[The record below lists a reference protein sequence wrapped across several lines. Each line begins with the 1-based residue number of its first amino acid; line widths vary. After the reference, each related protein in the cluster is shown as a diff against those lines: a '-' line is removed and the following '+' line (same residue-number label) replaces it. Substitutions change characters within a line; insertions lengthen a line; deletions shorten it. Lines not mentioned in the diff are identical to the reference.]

1 MLPPEQNSNESNS
14 WSMNKIATSI
24 SLLKSVIGTEGFVQ
38 ASQQNNPDLLSQVQ
52 RKLAQLENE

>member
-38 ASQQNNPDLLSQVQ
+38 ASQQNPDLLSQVQ
-52 RKLAQLENE
+52 RKLAQLEHE

>member
-1 MLPPEQNSNESNS
+1 MLPPDHNSNGSDS

-38 ASQQNNPDLLSQVQ
+38 ASQQNPDLLSQVQ
-52 RKLAQLENE
+52 KKLAQIENE